1 MDNPEYVKSAILKIA
16 QYAENG
22 FVCGKNLI
30 YTMESAICPL
40 NSRFVKRIIETY
52 FNCDCM
58 KLCEIS

>member
-1 MDNPEYVKSAILKIA
+1 MDNPEYVKSAILKIV
-16 QYAENG
+16 QYTENG

-52 FNCDCM
+52 F
-58 KLCEIS
+58 S